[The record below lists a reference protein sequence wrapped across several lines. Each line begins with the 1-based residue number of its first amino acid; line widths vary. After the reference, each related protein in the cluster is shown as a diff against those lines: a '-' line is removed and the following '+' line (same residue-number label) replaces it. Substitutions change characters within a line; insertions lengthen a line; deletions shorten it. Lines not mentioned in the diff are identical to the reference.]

1 VGSEVHDCVNA
12 VGAEYVE
19 HEIPIAHLSNDQ
31 RSIENS
37 LPEARGQIV
46 EHHDLLTARA

>member
-1 VGSEVHDCVNA
+1 MHDRVNA
-12 VGAEYVE
+12 VGAEHVK

-31 RSIENS
+31 RSVENS

-46 EHHDLLTARA
+46 EHHHPLTARP